1 VCSRRARAP
10 KPTGSGTYRP
20 NSADQ
25 FAFGGAKIFWDD
37 DTVNSQI
44 VLTFQRDGEL
54 LIPPPN
60 YSDELLASDANC
72 PAETG
77 PEREV
82 GFRLIVDAVTGAVLS
97 KLPGLGCIVC

>member
-1 VCSRRARAP
+1 MCT
-10 KPTGSGTYRP
+10 PTGSGSYRP
-20 NSADQ
+20 NPGDQ
-25 FAFGGAKIFWDD
+25 VTFGDARIFWDD

-44 VLTFQRDGEL
+44 VLTFQRNGEL
-54 LIPPPN
+54 RIPPAN
-60 YSDELLASDANC
+60 YSEELLASDANC

-82 GFRLIVDAVTGAVLS
+82 GFRLIVDAVTGEVLS